1 MMTKANN
8 SITAV
13 DIDLRRR
20 SFLALAVA
28 AAVPASRRASASP
41 AQAEAAATIARF
53 DDALL
58 RVMQAG
64 TATEFSRRFD
74 LIAPP
79 VDQTFD
85 LPAVLAVS
93 IGPGWPTLPPDQR
106 ARLLTEFRR
115 YTVAS
120 YVANFDV
127 YSGQRF
133 TILPEIRSL
142 DAGRVV
148 VQTCLTSVD
157 GKATRL
163 DYVMEPTSG
172 NWKAVDVLAAGSIS
186 RVAVQRSDFRHV
198 LSQGGGDALAASLRR
213 KTSYLSGNALA

>member
-1 MMTKANN
+1 MTKPHN
-8 SITAV
+8 SIIAV

-20 SFLALAVA
+20 ALLALGVA
-28 AAVPASRRASASP
+28 AALQPSRRASASP

-64 TATEFSRRFD
+64 TTTEFSRRFD
-74 LIAPP
+74 LIGPAI
-79 VDQTFD
+79 DQTFD

-93 IGPGWPTLPPDQR
+93 VGPGWPTLPPDQR

-133 TILPEIRSL
+133 AILPEIRGL
-142 DAGRVV
+142 DAGRIV
-148 VQTCLTSVD
+148 VQTCLTSIS
-157 GKATRL
+157 GEATRL
-163 DYVMEPTSG
+163 DYVMQPTSG

-198 LSQGGGDALAASLRR
+198 LSQGGGDALVASLRR
-213 KTSYLSGNALA
+213 KTSGLSGNALA